1 MVYIVYNN
9 YNYYY
14 TTEVDA
20 INLNGKVDWDIPW
33 CMISYYFF
41 NTRPHISYFCLTG
54 NWIFL
59 FIYKLLKLVTEY
71 NISKNISYKKYILK

>member
-20 INLNGKVDWDIPW
+20 INLNGKVDWDIP
-33 CMISYYFF
+33 
-41 NTRPHISYFCLTG
+41 
-54 NWIFL
+54 
-59 FIYKLLKLVTEY
+59 
-71 NISKNISYKKYILK
+71 